1 MKTLSTLLTA
11 LLLLT
16 AVSLSARQAAPQQGG
31 DTVTFTFAPG
41 KDLFTLRGNEAEL
54 ERFASLIDDYRTE
67 ITHGRMPL
75 RVDGYCTSLPTRAE
89 NLRTAYL
96 RASRVKSELITQK
109 GLREEDFIT
118 ANYATAYADGRKDV
132 VVVTLR
138 LPAKDATKQQ
148 PESVAEQPRKEIP
161 AIEDDEPDIKE
172 EKLPGQET
180 TPAPDAGPSP
190 SPQTSAPAKPYC
202 LALRTNLVYDA
213 LLLPTLGIEW
223 RVNSHIGIKLDG
235 SLSRWGGATGKVQK
249 VWLLNPEVRWY
260 LLRNRRFYAG
270 VSGNYGEYNLYKYA
284 LGSIVSKDS
293 GYQGKLWNAGLTA
306 GYQLC
311 LSRGFSLD
319 FNLGL
324 GYTRSEYDTFGMTNG
339 VRVYKERNK
348 RKNFWGPTQAG
359 VSLVWTIGTNK

>member
-16 AVSLSARQAAPQQGG
+16 TVSLSARQAAPQQGG

-54 ERFASLIDDYRTE
+54 ERLASLIDDYRTE
-67 ITHGRMPL
+67 ITHDRMPL

-118 ANYATAYADGRKDV
+118 ANYATAYAGGQRDV

-138 LPAKDATKQQ
+138 LPAKDAAKQQ

-223 RVNSHIGIKLDG
+223 RVNRNLGVKLDG
-235 SLSRWGGATGKVQK
+235 SLSRWGGSTGKVQK

-260 LLRNRRFYAG
+260 LLRDRRFYIGA
-270 VSGNYGEYNLYKYA
+270 SGNYGEYNLYKYA

-324 GYTRSEYDTFGMTNG
+324 GYTRSEYDTFGMTDG

-359 VSLVWTIGTNK
+359 VSLVWTIGSNK